1 MENTLENPSAQA
13 GEVVEP
19 SWREYLAQGWAV
31 FPVYEIGPD
40 GKCACGS
47 PPGRSCSPGKHP
59 RTARGLR
66 DATTDPR
73 VAAAW
78 WAQWPSANVGV
89 ATGKASGLVV
99 VDLDVKPA
107 QGGRPAL
114 DGVSELVRLEAEH
127 GALPDTLRSRTGR
140 GGLHLFFAYPDGVER
155 IKSSAGEVA
164 PGVDVRAEGGYVVVP
179 PSNHESGQRYRW
191 LNPDV
196 RQLAELPGWLL
207 ERLSARRRRPAA
219 PSTGATA
226 SGREFPEGKR
236 NAGLT
241 AVAGRLRRAGL
252 DAAAIEAA
260 LLVENATRC
269 KPPLEAGEVA
279 KIAASV
285 SRYDPAPKELVAQ
298 AQEAAAVAAAEGAT
312 GWWDRL
318 AKNARS
324 GLPLPT
330 SANVAI
336 ALEGAEELAGVFR
349 WNTRA
354 SAVFVVAPPPWHR
367 GERLPRPWADPDI
380 AELAFRLSEQWCVHV
395 PIPFAKEAVE
405 TVAYRVPYDPVVDYL
420 TGLSWDGTPRLE
432 TWLQTFCA
440 VQDSPH
446 VRLIGVRWLVSA
458 VARTFAPGCK
468 ADHVL
473 LLEGN
478 QGDGK
483 STVAQILA
491 VRPEWYTDDVADPG
505 TKAAAEQLQG
515 KWIVEL
521 AELASMRRKEVDEV
535 KAFVSRTADNY
546 RAPYARIASL
556 RERTCVF
563 LGTTN
568 PGAYLVDPT
577 GARRFWIAKTTGPC
591 DTAALFA
598 MRDQLWAEAVVHYH
612 NGVRWYP
619 DRSESAIHA
628 EAALS
633 AQSEELWDSLLEAYL
648 AGRNVVSLTTTA
660 RDALK
665 IAAPDFP
672 RHQRQIS
679 DAMRRLG
686 WTKGG
691 KDRKVDGKV
700 PRYWTRE
707 GHVPT
712 TDELR
717 EVIRTATTTMT
728 TPVRF
733 S

>member
-1 MENTLENPSAQA
+1 MEVTVNPVEAQLS
-13 GEVVEP
+13 P
-19 SWREYLAQGWAV
+19 SWREYIAQGWSV

-40 GKCACGS
+40 GRCACGS

-59 RTARGLR
+59 RTPRGLR
-66 DATTDPR
+66 DATQDPR
-73 VAAAW
+73 VAGAW
-78 WAQWPSANVGV
+78 WAQWPTANVGV
-89 ATGKASGLVV
+89 ATGAGSGLVV
-99 VDLDVKPA
+99 IDLDVKPA
-107 QGGRPAL
+107 LDDRPAL
-114 DGVSELVRLEAEH
+114 DGVAELVRLEAAH

-140 GGLHLFFAYPDGVER
+140 GGLHLFFAYPEGVEK

-164 PGVDVRAEGGYVVVP
+164 PGIDVRADGGYVVVP
-179 PSNHESGQRYRW
+179 PSNHESGRPYRW

-196 RQLAELPGWLL
+196 RQLAELPPWLL
-207 ERLSARRRRPAA
+207 ERVSARRTQKKADPGAAAA
-219 PSTGATA
+219 PQT
-226 SGREFPEGKR
+226 RDLPEGKR

-241 AVAGRLRRAGL
+241 ATAGRLRRAGL
-252 DAAAIEAA
+252 PVEAIAAA
-260 LLVENATRC
+260 LKVENHQRC
-269 KPPLEAGEVA
+269 RPPLDDAEVER
-279 KIAASV
+279 IAASV
-285 SRYDPAPKELVAQ
+285 ARYEPAPRELVAE
-298 AQEAAAVAAAEGAT
+298 AQEAAVRAAAEGAV

-318 AKNARS
+318 AKNSRS

-336 ALEGAEELAGVFR
+336 ALEGADDLRGVFR
-349 WNTRA
+349 WNRRA
-354 SAVFVVAPPPWHR
+354 SGVFVVAPPPWHR
-367 GERLPRPWADPDI
+367 GERLPRQWGDHDI
-380 AELAFRLSEQWCVHV
+380 AELAFRLSEQWAVHV
-395 PIPFAKEAVE
+395 PTPFAKEAVE
-405 TVAYRVPYDPVVDYL
+405 TVAIRTDYDPVVEYL
-420 TGLSWDGTPRLE
+420 AGLRWDGTPRLE
-432 TWLQTFCA
+432 TWLQTYCHTP
-440 VQDSPH
+440 DSAH
-446 VRLIGVRWLVSA
+446 VRLIGTRWMISA
-458 VARTFAPGCK
+458 VARTFSPGCK

-473 LLEGN
+473 LLEGS

-491 VRPEWYTDDVADPG
+491 VRPDWYTDDVGDPG

-546 RAPYARIASL
+546 RTPYARVAQL
-556 RERTCVF
+556 RDRTCVF

-591 DTAALFA
+591 DTAGLFEV
-598 MRDQLWAEAVVHYH
+598 RDQLWAEAVVQFHA
-612 NGVRWYP
+612 GVRWYP
-619 DRSESAIHA
+619 DRSESVIHA

-633 AQSEELWDSLLEAYL
+633 AQSEDLWDSLLEAYL
-648 AGRNVVSLTTTA
+648 ATRSVVSLTATA

-700 PRYWTRE
+700 PRYWVKD
-707 GHVPT
+707 GHTPT
-712 TDELR
+712 ADELR
-717 EVIRTATTTMT
+717 EVIRSSAGPTQG
-728 TPVRF
+728 PVRF
-733 S
+733 